1 MHLKQKHLKHQEEEE
16 QKQEHKDGKSTAF
29 KQSLRIL
36 DLRHFRVHRGRIK
49 KAEIRFITLNINCEF
64 YKIYNLR
71 SAKCKNLH
79 M

>member
-1 MHLKQKHLKHQEEEE
+1 MIKKQPISDL
-16 QKQEHKDGKSTAF
+16 EHKDGKSTAF

-64 YKIYNLR
+64 YKIYNIVQYIYVATIITR
-71 SAKCKNLH
+71 FYIFV
-79 M
+79 